1 MRGAKQV
8 VAIVLLSISCV
19 SEISWTLALQV
30 LSDESH
36 AVSLSALSGSA
47 DIVLHHHDASTEG
60 FPRLGNVSDHDHG
73 DHVIHVSDAISVAA
87 TSRDSL
93 SDGPSAQHLWILLV
107 DDESS
112 ACPVALFPADPRP
125 IDPSPPRSTIV
136 LRI

>member
-1 MRGAKQV
+1 MRGVKQL
-8 VAIVLLSISCV
+8 VAIVLLSVSCV

-60 FPRLGNVSDHDHG
+60 FPRLGNVSDHDHD
-73 DHVIHVSDAISVAA
+73 DHVIHVSDAVSVAA
-87 TSRDSL
+87 TSRVSF
-93 SDGPSAQHLWILLV
+93 SDGPATQYVRILPIDV
-107 DDESS
+107 ESS
-112 ACPVALFPADPRP
+112 AYPVALFPTDPRP